1 MKHTVEL
8 DGSKITFEASEHD
21 AETAGRMASDL
32 VGMRGF
38 VNLDAEDI
46 AGILDGAEII
56 AVGEGVA
63 SGEDRVK
70 AAALEAMR
78 NTPGVSGA
86 KSILAEVVSGLET
99 YLAEVADAAFVI
111 EMNCSED
118 VNIVWG
124 HVLDEAAGES
134 IRVSLIAVA

>member
-8 DGSKITFEASEHD
+8 DGTAITFEASEND
-21 AETAGRMASDL
+21 AETVGRISSDL

-38 VNLDAEDI
+38 VNMDVEDI
-46 AGILDGAEII
+46 AGILDGAEVI

-70 AAALEAMR
+70 AAAIEAIR

-86 KSILAEVVSGLET
+86 KSILVEVVSGLET
-99 YLAEVADAAFVI
+99 CLAEVADAAFAL
-111 EMNCSED
+111 ERNCSED

-124 HVLDEAAGES
+124 HVLDGDIGDS
-134 IRVSLIAVA
+134 VRVNIIAIS